1 MTAIRIVEIQDINVE
16 TNFSQKGSINN
27 AATSPPDTI
36 EESTILHIV
45 NLFDLNHKVIF
56 DYLFKS
62 SYMPV

>member
-1 MTAIRIVEIQDINVE
+1 MTAIKIVEIQDINVE

-45 NLFDLNHKVIF
+45 NLFDLKGQPCFRLSLKREIRCQ
-56 DYLFKS
+56 
-62 SYMPV
+62 

>member
-45 NLFDLNHKVIF
+45 NLFHYEIDKCL
-56 DYLFKS
+56 
-62 SYMPV
+62 PVSPVSCETT